1 MIMEENAMHRLIMEN
16 LPLSQDRVELDV
28 LANDVFLD
36 AKTVGK
42 NFDMHSVYNAI
53 KLLHEKQDL
62 FIFSDGTVAATQKGL
77 KQYG

>member
-1 MIMEENAMHRLIMEN
+1 MQESAVNRLIMEN

-36 AKTVGK
+36 AKTIGK
-42 NFDMHSVYNAI
+42 DLDMHSVYGAI